1 MFNLQCTLDI
11 IEAAKS
17 DKSFDQ
23 KNAVAIADLYG
34 RSVEDVQQDIIV
46 KRKMIADKKKAE
58 SSLNDLK
65 TQLDK
70 YI

>member
-17 DKSFDQ
+17 DTNFDQ
-23 KNAVAIADLYG
+23 TNAIAIADLYG

-58 SSLNDLK
+58 SSVNDLK

>member
-17 DKSFDQ
+17 DESFDQ
-23 KNAVAIADLYG
+23 VNAVAIADLYG

-46 KRKMIADKKKAE
+46 KRKMIAHLQSRWFK
-58 SSLNDLK
+58 N
-65 TQLDK
+65 TT
-70 YI
+70 

>member
-1 MFNLQCTLDI
+1 MFTLQFTLDV

-23 KNAVAIADLYG
+23 ANAVAIADLYG
-34 RSVEDVQQDIIV
+34 RSVGYVKKDIIV